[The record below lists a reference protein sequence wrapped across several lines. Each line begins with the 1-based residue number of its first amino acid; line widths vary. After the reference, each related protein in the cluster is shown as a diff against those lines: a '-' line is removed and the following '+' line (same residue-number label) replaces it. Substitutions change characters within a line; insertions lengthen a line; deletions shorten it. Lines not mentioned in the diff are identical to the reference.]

1 MKGKE
6 MDYEVRA
13 VRDRYGMGEMPRA
26 IIHARQCPSDEA
38 KFMMAIIERWAMVA
52 ATPDGEDSAG
62 RAKLGHL
69 PIEDMVV
76 RAADVAERAFKE
88 VESRGWFIQIPS
100 LDQCEEDIKEREDKR
115 ENK

>member
-1 MKGKE
+1 
-6 MDYEVRA
+6 MDYEVKAIRDSYGPGIPARA
-13 VRDRYGMGEMPRA
+13 V
-26 IIHARQCPSDEA
+26 IHARQAASDEA

-76 RAADVAERAFKE
+76 RAADIAERTFKE
-88 VESRGWFIQIPS
+88 ITSRGWLIQIPS
-100 LDQCEEDIKEREDKR
+100 LAQCEEDVKEREDKR